1 MVEAERQRESVFG
14 WGRETGDKG
23 TERDRESARA
33 FMNDLWAESATG
45 VAVVCADI
53 MPLCVCGGEWVVVCV
68 CSFNNLRAKRAAG
81 RCSRVCKCNTFMC
94 VRG

>member
-1 MVEAERQRESVFG
+1 VCLVGGERQETKG
-14 WGRETGDKG
+14 QRET
-23 TERDRESARA
+23 ERARA
-33 FMNDLWAESATG
+33 RMKDLWAESATG
-45 VAVVCADI
+45 VAVVCAD
-53 MPLCVCGGEWVVVCV
+53 MMHLCVCGGEWVVVCV